1 MRATVTAIEFAEA
14 MKKVSGICKKSPI
27 PVLNQ
32 VCVEFTGNTCRLT
45 ATDLAVWLS
54 AEITAC
60 GNAFTFC
67 FGNVAAVTRACQY
80 YSGVLELELLDDGE
94 DKRICMS
101 CEDKESVFP
110 VFSAELFPV
119 RSTEE
124 ATEHY
129 KTNAKELLNRVKS
142 IQYAA
147 DVHDDKRG
155 LNGICFEKDRLWCI
169 DGYRLAIS
177 RSDTLQIEKPFV
189 LPVSAMQYL
198 KLLGDSMITIGVG
211 SKYAVISSDNLKLL
225 IRRIENFTLI
235 NIEKTVPSTF
245 TEQYQVNVPQFQKAV
260 TYLLECAVG
269 MDRPYA
275 VFDYGRIILHRKD
288 SEHSAKL
295 DVQGDCDCQY
305 GFDLRYMKDALGQFE
320 KEQTVTVSIGGEYAP
335 ILLTGNEGGTAMIL
349 PVRMRNEWRR
359 AA

>member
-94 DKRICMS
+94 NKRICMS

-110 VFSAELFPV
+110 VFSADLFPV
-119 RSTEE
+119 RPNEDAAETYE
-124 ATEHY
+124 A
-129 KTNAKELLNRVKS
+129 NAKELLSRVKS

-147 DVHDDKRG
+147 NICDDRQG
-155 LNGICFEKDRLWCI
+155 LNGVCFEKDRLWCI

-177 RSDTLQIEKPFV
+177 RSDALQIKTPFV
-189 LPVSAMQYL
+189 LPVPAMQYL
-198 KLLGDSMITIGVG
+198 RLLGESACSLKVG
-211 SKYAVISSDNLKLL
+211 SRYVTVSSENLSIS
-225 IRRIENFTLI
+225 IRRVENFI
-235 NIEKTVPSTF
+235 RISVEKAVPSTF
-245 TEQYQVNVPQFQKAV
+245 AEEYQINVSQFQQAV
-260 TYLLECAVG
+260 TYLLECAAG

-305 GFDLRYMKDALGQFE
+305 GFDLRYMKDALRQFE
-320 KEQTVTVSIGGEYAP
+320 KETSVTVSIGDEYTP
-335 ILLTGNEGGTAMIL
+335 ILLSGSGSNTALIV
-349 PVRMRNEWRR
+349 PIRMKNEWRR